1 VAFLHV
7 GLGNKSSQLPI
18 WVPACFFLA
27 KRELSICRTHE
38 PKSCGIAPANAISA
52 NCAYACSGQLCWI
65 ATLKENRSPVDG
77 IERTTGKIKKQEDGT
92 AMKFLSIGVVVLCL
106 ATIGWASDEDSK
118 NGGELQRAAEVIQNV
133 TSASPDQGVPNQVLE
148 GAKCVA
154 VIPKLVKGAFI
165 VGGEHGTGVATCR
178 TSNGSW
184 SAPAPFS
191 VSGISW
197 GPQIGGKSTDLVMFI
212 MNDQG
217 MNDLLAGHVKVGADV
232 SAAAGPVGRSASADA
247 GYKAGILTYSASKGA
262 FIGASLNGAEL
273 QQDGKATRAW
283 YGKDVPFRDILSGTV
298 EIPNADARAFV
309 SAVQSA
315 KESSTR

>member
-1 VAFLHV
+1 M
-7 GLGNKSSQLPI
+7 KWQ
-18 WVPACFFLA
+18 
-27 KRELSICRTHE
+27 SI
-38 PKSCGIAPANAISA
+38 AI
-52 NCAYACSGQLCWI
+52 
-65 ATLKENRSPVDG
+65 
-77 IERTTGKIKKQEDGT
+77 
-92 AMKFLSIGVVVLCL
+92 VVLCL
-106 ATIGWASDEDSK
+106 GAIGWAADDDSK
-118 NGGELQRAAEVIQNV
+118 NAGELQQAAEVIQHIS
-133 TSASPDQGVPNQVLE
+133 SAAPDQGVPNQVLE

-197 GPQIGGKSTDLVMFI
+197 GAQIGGKSTDLVMFI

-217 MNDLLAGHVKVGADV
+217 MNDLLAGHIKVGADV

-273 QQDGKATRAW
+273 QQDNKATRQW
-283 YGKDVPFRDILSGTV
+283 YGKEVPFKDILQGNV
-298 EIPNADARAFV
+298 PIPNEDARAFV
-309 SAVQSA
+309 NAVQNA
-315 KESSTR
+315 KEASTR

>member
-1 VAFLHV
+1 MKL
-7 GLGNKSSQLPI
+7 
-18 WVPACFFLA
+18 
-27 KRELSICRTHE
+27 LS
-38 PKSCGIAPANAISA
+38 AA
-52 NCAYACSGQLCWI
+52 
-65 ATLKENRSPVDG
+65 
-77 IERTTGKIKKQEDGT
+77 
-92 AMKFLSIGVVVLCL
+92 VVVICL
-106 ATIGWASDEDSK
+106 GAMCFAADDDSK
-118 NGGELQRAAEVIQNV
+118 NTGELQRAAEVIQNV

-217 MNDLLAGHVKVGADV
+217 INDLLQGHVKVGADV

-262 FIGASLNGAEL
+262 FVGASLNGAEL
-273 QQDGKATRAW
+273 QQDDKATRNW
-283 YGKDVPFRDILSGTV
+283 YGKEVPFKDILSGSAQM
-298 EIPNADARAFV
+298 PNSDARAFV
-309 SAVQSA
+309 SAVENA
-315 KESSTR
+315 KQSTR